1 MEIMMGNVFGIAE
14 PMGVESGHWPL
25 SLFCDHYF
33 FVLNLKIDLY
43 EYVRVQRHNID
54 DRES

>member
-1 MEIMMGNVFGIAE
+1 MGNVFGIAE